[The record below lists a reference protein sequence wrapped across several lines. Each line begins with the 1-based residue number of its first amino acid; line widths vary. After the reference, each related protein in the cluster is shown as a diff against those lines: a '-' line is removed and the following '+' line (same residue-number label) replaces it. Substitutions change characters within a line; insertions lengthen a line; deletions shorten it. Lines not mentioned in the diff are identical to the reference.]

1 MRRVLIAVVLLS
13 LVAAVMYS
21 FHRRSEAHLP
31 DVYAG
36 ERHVTLW
43 SSTAMVREALMTLNY
58 GERLQVVARAGDQVQ
73 VRTAQG
79 VTGWVESRNL
89 MDAGLW
95 DRVGALLAQARTMPA
110 QARGHTKVPSN
121 LRVEPGRDA
130 ARILQ
135 LGRDVPVEFLAR
147 RVVDAPA
154 AANEK
159 ASGEEPA
166 EEKHEDWWMVRA
178 DVKDAGQ
185 TAGWVLGRFIALDLP
200 GPLPDV
206 VSSAG
211 IHVVGWFEL
220 NHVNDAARGEM
231 PQYVVVGGHGG
242 ESKGCDFTLLRVYT
256 WGAARKRYETA
267 YVESSLCGELPVR
280 VTAAAQSGGDASFR
294 FTAVEKNGKDE
305 RSYRM
310 HQTAVRRVRE
320 GENSRAPAKGGRH
333 RG

>member
-1 MRRVLIAVVLLS
+1 MRRVLIAVVLVS
-13 LVAAVMYS
+13 LVAVVMYS
-21 FHRRSEAHLP
+21 FYRRSEAHLP

-43 SSTAMVREALMTLNY
+43 SSTAMVREPLITINY
-58 GERLQVVARAGDQVQ
+58 GERLQVMSRAGDQVQ

-95 DRVGALLAQARTMPA
+95 DRVGALLAQARTMPV
-110 QARGHTKVPSN
+110 QARGHTKVLSN

-147 RVVDAPA
+147 RVMEAPA
-154 AANEK
+154 ASGEK
-159 ASGEEPA
+159 VNSEEPA
-166 EEKHEDWWMVRA
+166 EEKREEWWLVRA
-178 DVKDAGQ
+178 DVKDTGQ
-185 TAGWVLGRFIALDLP
+185 TAGWLLGRFISLDLP

-206 VSSAG
+206 VSAAG
-211 IHVVGWFEL
+211 LHVVGWLEL
-220 NHVNDAARGEM
+220 NRVVDATRGEM
-231 PQYVVVGGHGG
+231 PQYIVVGVRGG

-256 WGAARKRYETA
+256 WGAVRKRYETA
-267 YVESSLCGELPVR
+267 YVEGGLCGRLPVR
-280 VTAAAQSGGDASFR
+280 VTPPAQAGGDASFR
-294 FTAVEKNGKDE
+294 FTAIEKKGEGE

-310 HQTAVRRVRE
+310 HQTIVRRVRE
-320 GENSRAPAKGGRH
+320 GETSRAPAKGRGR

>member
-13 LVAAVMYS
+13 LVGAVMYS
-21 FHRRSEAHLP
+21 FRRRGEAHLP

-43 SSTAMVREALMTLNY
+43 SSTAMVREALITLNY
-58 GERLQVVARAGDQVQ
+58 GERLQVITRAGDQVQ

-95 DRVGALLAQARTMPA
+95 DRVGALLAQARTMPV

-147 RVVDAPA
+147 RVVEAPGTS
-154 AANEK
+154 NEK
-159 ASGEEPA
+159 VSGEEA
-166 EEKHEDWWMVRA
+166 AGEKHENWWLVRA

-185 TAGWVLGRFIALDLP
+185 TAGWVLGRFISLDLP

-220 NHVNDAARGEM
+220 NRVADAAHGEI
-231 PQYVVVGGHGG
+231 PQYVVVGARGG
-242 ESKGCDFTLLRVYT
+242 ESEGCDFTLLRVYT

-267 YVESSLCGELPVR
+267 YVESGLCGELPVR
-280 VTAAAQSGGDASFR
+280 VIPAAQTGGDASFR
-294 FTAVEKNGKDE
+294 FAAVEKNGKGE
-305 RSYRM
+305 RSYRI
-310 HQTAVRRVRE
+310 HQTVVRRVRE
-320 GENSRAPAKGGRH
+320 GETSRAPAKGRGH